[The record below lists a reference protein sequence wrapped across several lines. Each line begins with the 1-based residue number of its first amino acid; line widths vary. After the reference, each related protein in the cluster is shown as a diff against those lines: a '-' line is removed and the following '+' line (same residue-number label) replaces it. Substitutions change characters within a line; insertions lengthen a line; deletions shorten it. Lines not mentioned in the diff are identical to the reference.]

1 MKKFLFTAFAVI
13 LTLMSEAQTELTF
26 KPFKFDIAL
35 GYAIPGGSGSK
46 GGVLLAFEPKY
57 ALNDNIT
64 LGLRAE
70 TAITANVDNMNS
82 NEASG
87 NVKGSASYLATGDYY
102 FNTNNLRPFIG
113 AGVGVFHN
121 AAANFDA
128 TTTEADVEQK
138 YKFGFMPRIGIE
150 TGHFRAAIEY
160 NAAGK
165 SGSMNNNYLGL
176 KIGFFLGGGRLS
188 D

>member
-1 MKKFLFTAFAVI
+1 MKKILFTAFAVI
-13 LTLMSEAQTELTF
+13 ATLMSEAQTELTF

-35 GYAIPGGSGSK
+35 GYAIPRGSGTK
-46 GGVLLAFEPKY
+46 GGVLFAIEPKY

-70 TAITANVDNMNS
+70 IAITANVDNINS
-82 NEASG
+82 DEATG

-102 FNTNNLRPFIG
+102 FNTNAVRPFVG
-113 AGVGVFHN
+113 GGVGVFHN
-121 AAANFDA
+121 AAANLDA
-128 TTTEADVEQK
+128 TTEADVEQK

-165 SGSMNNNYLGL
+165 SGTMNNNYLGI